1 MKYLTNAFNYV
12 SSPSSLHP
20 LPRLLLYYY
29 KVSVCIRER
38 INLNTPSGSDI
49 DFHCAHL
56 LGFSLNG
63 NYVPETKQRAAQIEF
78 HTTPDPDVTRCDVA
92 NRDNSDER
100 DTVTI
105 DTWYTSLT
113 TL

>member
-12 SSPSSLHP
+12 SSPWSLHP